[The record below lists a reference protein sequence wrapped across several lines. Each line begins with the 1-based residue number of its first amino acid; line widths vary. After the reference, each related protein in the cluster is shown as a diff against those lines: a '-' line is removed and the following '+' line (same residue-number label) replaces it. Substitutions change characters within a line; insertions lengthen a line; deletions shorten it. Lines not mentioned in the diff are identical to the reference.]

1 LHINNKTWTNIK
13 LHFGGLVINMNK
25 QLLFDNQKH
34 MFNKAH
40 SQIAVFALVLS
51 LVALGMS
58 GYSLSKVGEGKLD
71 DKTFGEK
78 VEKGINDY
86 IDKQRAAQAGQPAA
100 PTEPVDVKVGNAPV
114 KGDKKAPVTII
125 EYSDFECPFCGRFHQ
140 STLPQII
147 TDYVDKGKVLFAYK
161 HFPLS
166 FHKNSKN
173 ASMAS
178 ECAKEQ
184 GGDKVFFKYHDILYV
199 NQTTQTVENLK
210 KWAADMGL
218 DTAKFNSCLDTQK
231 YAKEV
236 DADFAEGQSIGVSG
250 TPAFFI
256 NGRMLS
262 GAQPFSAFQTIIDE
276 ELAK

>member
-1 LHINNKTWTNIK
+1 
-13 LHFGGLVINMNK
+13 
-25 QLLFDNQKH
+25 

-40 SQIAVFALVLS
+40 SQITVFALILS
-51 LVALGMS
+51 LVAVGLS
-58 GYSLSKVGEGKLD
+58 GVSLSKAGAAKLD
-71 DKTFGEK
+71 DKEFMAK

-86 IDKQRAAQAGQPAA
+86 IDKQRAAQAGDQNA
-100 PTEPVDVKVGNAPV
+100 PTEPVDIKVGNAPV
-114 KGDKKAPVTII
+114 KGDKNAPVTII

-140 STLPQII
+140 TTLPQLI
-147 TDYVDKGKVLFAYK
+147 TDYIDKGKVQFAYK

-173 ASMAS
+173 ASLAA

-184 GGDKVFFKYHDILYV
+184 GGDKVFYKYHDILYT
-199 NQTTQTVENLK
+199 NQTSLTVENLK

-218 DTAKFNSCLDTQK
+218 DTTKFNSCLDTQK
-231 YAKEV
+231 YAKQV
-236 DADFAEGQSIGVSG
+236 DADFNEGQSYGVSG

-256 NGRMLS
+256 NGRLLT
-262 GAQPFSAFQTIIDE
+262 GAQPFSAFKTIVDE

>member
-1 LHINNKTWTNIK
+1 
-13 LHFGGLVINMNK
+13 
-25 QLLFDNQKH
+25 

-40 SQIAVFALVLS
+40 SQIAIFALVLS
-51 LVALGMS
+51 LVALGLS
-58 GYSLSKVGEGKLD
+58 GFSLSKAGDAKLE
-71 DKTFGEK
+71 DKEFMAK
-78 VEKGINDY
+78 VEKGIDDY
-86 IDKQRAAQAGQPAA
+86 IAKQRAAQGGGEAAA
-100 PTEPVDVKVGNAPV
+100 PTEPVDVKVGKAPV
-114 KGDKKAPVTII
+114 KGDLKAPVTIV
-125 EYSDFECPFCGRFHQ
+125 EFSDFECPFCGRFHQ

-173 ASMAS
+173 ASLAS

-184 GGDKVFFKYHDILYV
+184 GGDKVFYKYHDILYT

-218 DTAKFNSCLDTQK
+218 DTAKFDSCLDTQK

-236 DADFAEGQSIGVSG
+236 DADFAEGQSFGVSG

-256 NGRMLS
+256 NGRLVT